1 MKEKDP
7 EIQDKIRELWWIIR
21 DKENELYEIDKSNE
35 MRGSKTSSFTTV
47 TKEEETYNQLKRQ
60 LDNLNESINFEE
72 TSVSEEVKNR
82 E

>member
-1 MKEKDP
+1 
-7 EIQDKIRELWWIIR
+7 
-21 DKENELYEIDKSNE
+21 